1 MKKQTWFSLVVGLA
15 VAGTLSACGPDS
27 VKEQVSA
34 DGDAYPVDCS
44 KIDLSTPPDEP
55 QRLRFAHGTAAE
67 EQIYLMEAGA
77 DTTPNAGVWY
87 EPEYQTITN
96 SSDRLTAIQ
105 AGQIDAAS
113 MSVPPLIVG
122 KSKKLEFS
130 LVASVSLE
138 AEGHFLSKFVSLE
151 SSDIEG
157 PEDLKGKTIGI
168 PDYGTSSDYWAKKAV
183 ASAGL
188 DPEKDVKYALIPLS
202 TQEEALR
209 QGTIDVANL
218 VQPFFE
224 MAEAKGDLH
233 VVFDSLTGSDFDQEL
248 QDAIFGNEYIK
259 KAPGAV
265 CAWIAD
271 FKQSA
276 EAYNKNIK
284 GSKQKIVDA
293 KVIQASGAAYLNG
306 EDWARP
312 ADGAIDVDNL
322 DKLIASM
329 KELGILD
336 ADVEV
341 TGADMVFPK
350 ISATK

>member
-1 MKKQTWFSLVVGLA
+1 MKKQMWISLVAGLA
-15 VAGTLSACGPDS
+15 VAGSLSACGPDS

-44 KIDLSTPPDEP
+44 KIDLTKPPAEP

-67 EQIYLMEAGA
+67 EQVYLMEAGTE
-77 DTTPNAGVWY
+77 TTPNAGVWY
-87 EPEYQTITN
+87 EPEYQAITN

-105 AGQIDAAS
+105 AGQVDAAS

-122 KSKKLEFS
+122 KAKNLDFS
-130 LVASVSLE
+130 LVASISLE
-138 AEGHFLSKFVSLE
+138 AEGHFLSKFVSLKD
-151 SSDIEG
+151 STVDG

-202 TQEEALR
+202 TMEEALR

-218 VQPFFE
+218 VQPFYE
-224 MAEAKGDLH
+224 MAKGDGGIQ

-248 QDAIFGNEYIK
+248 QDAIFSNEYIE

-271 FKQSA
+271 FKQTA
-276 EAYNKNIK
+276 DAYNKDIK

-293 KVIQASGAAYLNG
+293 KVIQASGDAYLNG
-306 EDWARP
+306 QDWARP
-312 ADGAIDVDNL
+312 ADGSIDVENL
-322 DKLIASM
+322 DKLIGSM
-329 KELGILD
+329 KDLGILD
-336 ADVEV
+336 DDVDV
-341 TGADMVFPK
+341 AGADMVFPK